1 MNYRCLRTIRVTTP
15 THTSA
20 PPITQTQVHELIP
33 ATYIVLRG
41 SRNVYFIRLA
51 IIMSVSGQELRNS
64 TCFNQSWVL
73 EGVG

>member
-33 ATYIVLRG
+33 TTYTVLRG

-51 IIMSVSGQELRNS
+51 IIMSVSGQELGNS